1 MDGDY
6 FRRKFCYNVKTN
18 EILKKNETL
27 LRKVYDSFTHAK
39 KRYINSDDCWKY
51 VSKMGLNVS

>member
-39 KRYINSDDCWKY
+39 KRYIE
-51 VSKMGLNVS
+51 MF